1 METRTLTLSLTA
13 LAVVAVATSNARP
26 SPGRAEPQSVG
37 ATDSARPAE
46 ESRPPSPSAKAEGYA
61 PGSGEKLLHDFFGTH
76 WDSTSTAAPD
86 TFQLRVLIATV
97 PDPYDSHM
105 DWSFDAMVEAIRR
118 ALETAGFV
126 TDRFWFPGARD
137 STDWGAAKTRVL
149 TREVRPAVMLLRQT
163 ALHADTLLLLYLVP
177 ELPTRGI
184 YKAALRTALEE
195 RFALQR
201 HHDLPLR
208 SDLADPIR
216 IIGPTFSG
224 SAVSLQLVVRGWAGS
239 MDSAKQARE
248 PVEIVTGSATGL
260 SNLATLNCRQLR
272 MRFRATIN
280 PDQAL
285 DRLLAD
291 EVLPRL
297 GLHPSDVALLRE
309 SSTQYGR
316 GLVDVETRGAA
327 GSETC
332 RADAASAPSPGPD
345 AGFGS
350 ARVATPDSVHS
361 PAPEGQFVIIPFP
374 MSISSLRSE
383 YQRVPAGALDQPP
396 LPGATEAPRLPLD
409 LLDPARPKEDL
420 PVTSRLSP
428 VALDLILDEVAR
440 TLTRRQIRLVGLLA
454 TDVRDKLF
462 LGDEIRKR
470 VRDVQF
476 FTYES
481 NVLYLRSDRSEALR
495 GMLVFSTYPL
505 ILENQW
511 MSAATPASQRFA
523 FGSDGAEGVYNAT
536 LLQLGDPGAMQDYR
550 TGRRESAVPRPPV
563 WLTTVGNRAFQPVLR
578 YEGGDSTYVAS
589 GCPPV
594 VCHGQTAWPRG
605 LPFLSLATIILSS
618 FGLVLFGR
626 KSLKSDAELRSS
638 LGPLEHALALERKL
652 ILEREFAL
660 SPEPRPKPVLGRPV
674 ERPFDLTVEY
684 RLARLRE
691 QVLRGSLMLHDRLY
705 GLLRL
710 MAVLGIFLA
719 TCAPMLRLAH
729 LGLVSSRLPEGV
741 YLLLTPIVLG
751 AAVFGVWVLGSGTFL
766 IVRLSR
772 YLWTPAWEYFR
783 VGPFAD
789 TLERWTWRLEVAA
802 RTVVALFGVALLA
815 ESLQFAIEI
824 WGLERSAFWLFFRR
838 AVELDSLVS
847 PVTPLVLGGIGYVVW
862 CSWHIERIA
871 LLKVRTTFESVC
883 EAELDASWSSRV
895 TFGSALRDDLMRT
908 ATVTRLIRSRL
919 FQVVPTLGAIGV
931 LVAFGC
937 LLPWLWPRFGRSL
950 EAILTARSKQ
960 HVPAFDVLFRAMVVA
975 SMFAT
980 AWGAYR
986 LIAVW
991 DGLRQCLTGFSR
1003 MPIVTAFDRLPA
1015 RLSRLTRLTLPG
1027 FAPAA
1032 SAGAVADIQ
1041 WLHLQRIYALRKSE
1055 FSAALL
1061 PYNPD
1066 LIARIDELMGMP
1078 AVQPI
1083 SLDRAGRRGLIG
1095 RFIGLHH
1102 ILRELWRMEPMPEE
1116 LEKLIDGLGKEIE
1129 RVDVAAGATSTTVRI
1144 RRGFAGPV
1152 RLWLRAAEEYAA
1164 SRMVEYIEWVIRHLR
1179 VLALFMLVSLLLT
1192 TMLVSSYPYQPQSL
1206 LRLILLLVLAGS
1218 VGSIVVVLVQTN
1230 RDEVLSRI
1238 VRTEPG
1244 RVTWNGT
1251 FIVNLFTFGVLPL
1264 LTLLS
1269 SEFPGL
1275 RVALFA
1281 WVQPLVNAVAKQ

>member
-1 METRTLTLSLTA
+1 MENRTLTLSLAA

-26 SPGRAEPQSVG
+26 SPARAG
-37 ATDSARPAE
+37 ARSAAAVDSARPAE
-46 ESRPPSPSAKAEGYA
+46 EMRPPSPPGPGEAYAAE
-61 PGSGEKLLHDFFGTH
+61 SGEKLLHDFFGTH

-149 TREVRPAVMLLRQT
+149 TREVRPGVMLLRQT

-195 RFALQR
+195 RFALQH

-208 SDLADPIR
+208 ADLAEPIR

-224 SAVSLQLVVRGWAGS
+224 SALSLQLVMRGWAGS

-248 PVEIVTGSATGL
+248 PVEIVTGSATGF
-260 SNLATLNCRQLR
+260 SNLATLNCHQLR

-316 GLVDVETRGAA
+316 GLVDVETRTAA

-332 RADAASAPSPGPD
+332 RADAVPAPSSGTSSGLAPVD
-345 AGFGS
+345 SGS
-350 ARVATPDSVHS
+350 AQP
-361 PAPEGQFVIIPFP
+361 PERQFVIIPFP

-383 YQRVPAGALDQPP
+383 YQRVPAGTPDQPP
-396 LPGATEAPRLPLD
+396 IPGATEAPRLPLD
-409 LLDPARPKEDL
+409 LLDPSRPKEDL

-481 NVLYLRSDRSEALR
+481 NVLYLRSDRSQALR

-536 LLQLGDPGAMQDYR
+536 LLQLGNPGAMQDYR
-550 TGRRESAVPRPPV
+550 MGRRKSAVPRPPV

-578 YEGGDSTYVAS
+578 YPGGDSTYVAS

-594 VCHGQTAWPRG
+594 DCPGQTAWPRG

-618 FGLVLFGR
+618 FGLILFGW
-626 KSLKSDAELRSS
+626 KSLTSDAELRST
-638 LGPLEHALALERKL
+638 LGPLERALALDRKRA
-652 ILEREFAL
+652 LERSFAL
-660 SPEPRPKPVLGRPV
+660 SPEPRPEPALGPV
-674 ERPFDLTVEY
+674 EPPFDLTVEY
-684 RLARLRE
+684 RLVRLRE

-729 LGLVSSRLPEGV
+729 LGLVSKRLPEGV
-741 YLLLTPIVLG
+741 YLLLTPIAL
-751 AAVFGVWVLGSGTFL
+751 AAAAFGVWVLGSGTFL

-789 TLERWTWRLEVAA
+789 TLERVTWRLEVAA

-824 WGLERSAFWLFFRR
+824 WGLEPSAFWLFFRR
-838 AVELDSLVS
+838 SVELDSLVS
-847 PVTPLVLGGIGYVVW
+847 PVTPLVLGGIGYMVW
-862 CSWHIERIA
+862 CSWHVERIA
-871 LLKVRTTFESVC
+871 LLKIRTTFESVC
-883 EAELDASWSSRV
+883 DAELDASWSSRV
-895 TFGSALRDDLMRT
+895 TFGSALRDDLIRT

-919 FQVVPTLGAIGV
+919 FQVVPTIGAIGV
-931 LVAFGC
+931 LVAFCC

-950 EAILTARSKQ
+950 EAILTARSKEQ
-960 HVPAFDVLFRAMVVA
+960 VPAFDVMFRAMVLA

-991 DGLRQCLTGFSR
+991 DGLRQCLAGFSR

-1055 FSAALL
+1055 FRAALL

-1066 LIARIDELMGMP
+1066 LIARIDDLMDIP

-1129 RVDVAAGATSTTVRI
+1129 RGDVAGTTSTTVRI

-1192 TMLVSSYPYQPQSL
+1192 TLLVSSYPYQPQSL

-1218 VGSIVVVLVQTN
+1218 VGSIVAVLVQTN

-1238 VRTEPG
+1238 ARTEPG
-1244 RVTWNGT
+1244 RLTWNGT

-1281 WVQPLVNAVAKQ
+1281 WVQPVVNAVAKQ